1 MVQRTLSMIK
11 PDAVSKNTIGGI
23 IKMMEEAG
31 LKIVAAKMLRLD
43 RAQAQGFYAVHK
55 ERPFFGSLCDF
66 MTSGPIVAMI
76 LEGDD
81 AITRYRD
88 LMGATDSALA
98 AEGTIRHA
106 YGESKEANAVHGSD
120 SPENAEIEI
129 NYYFTDYELRG
140 LGW

>member
-1 MVQRTLSMIK
+1 MLQRTLSMIK
-11 PDAVSKNTIGGI
+11 PDAVRKNTIGGI
-23 IKMMEEAG
+23 VKMMEGHG
-31 LKIVAAKMLRLD
+31 LKVVAARMLRLN
-43 RAQAQGFYAVHK
+43 RAQAEGFYAVHA

-66 MTSGPIVAMI
+66 MTSGPIMVMI
-76 LEGDD
+76 LEGED

-88 LMGATDSALA
+88 LMGATDSAEA
-98 AEGTIRHA
+98 AEGTIRAA

-129 NYYFTDYELRG
+129 NYYFGDYELRG

>member
-1 MVQRTLSMIK
+1 MIQRTLSMIK

-23 IKMMEEAG
+23 IKMMEEGG
-31 LKIVAAKMLRLD
+31 LKIVAAKMIRLD